1 MFSRYV
7 NESPMQLQFGTF
19 GSRYVDSSEPE
30 SYYFCVVKAQDSD
43 HMLLDAKFNVG
54 LVINADK
61 KL

>member
-1 MFSRYV
+1 
-7 NESPMQLQFGTF
+7 MQLQFGTF